1 MKPEI
6 SLHPA
11 LEIHDLTVAF
21 DRKPVL
27 WNIDLTVP
35 QGKLVGIMGP
45 NGAGKS
51 TLIKSIMGL
60 LPLSSGYA
68 KIFDQAIDSV
78 RDRISYVPQRES
90 VDWDFPASVL
100 DVVLMGRYGKLGLF
114 KRPRKADRDAAMDC
128 LRKVGLEQFMNRQI
142 SQLSGG
148 QQQRT
153 FLARALAQQADIYF
167 MDEPF
172 AGVDAATE
180 KAIIDLLREM
190 TAAKKTVIVVHHDL
204 QSVNDYFDWIIL
216 LNTRLIANGPTET
229 TFTHENLQEA
239 YGGKLTILSDV
250 GDLIRRENF
259 PNRESG
265 TSTRAK

>member
-1 MKPEI
+1 MEKEI
-6 SLHPA
+6 SIHPA

-27 WNIDLTVP
+27 WNIDLTLP
-35 QGKLVGIMGP
+35 QGKLIGIVGP

-51 TLIKSIMGL
+51 TLIKAVMGL
-60 LPLSSGYA
+60 LPLSSGYV
-68 KIFDQAIDSV
+68 KLFDQKIDDV
-78 RDRISYVPQRES
+78 RKRISYVPQRES

-100 DVVLMGRYGKLGLF
+100 DIVLMGRYGKLGLF
-114 KRPRKADRDAAMDC
+114 KRPRKADRDVALDC
-128 LRKVGLEQFMNRQI
+128 LRKVGMESFVNRQI

-180 KAIIDLLREM
+180 KAIISLLRTM
-190 TAAKKTVIVVHHDL
+190 TEAKKTVVVVHHDL
-204 QSVNDYFDWIIL
+204 QSVPQYFDWIIM
-216 LNTRLIANGPTET
+216 LNTRLVACGPTVT
-229 TFTHENLQEA
+229 TFNQDNLQET
-239 YGGKLTILSDV
+239 YGGKLTLLADV

-259 PNRESG
+259 PNRE
-265 TSTRAK
+265 AK